1 MLNSLFRGVSVAALV
16 LAGQAALAGGWV
28 LDGTSSKLAYGSIK
42 KDSVGE
48 VNSFEELSGTV
59 SKDGA
64 VSVSISLPSVE
75 TFIDIRNERMI
86 EHVFKGAADAT
97 LSAQVDMAALEALP
111 AGGTMVADVEGKLS
125 LLGREIAVETEMFV
139 ARLSDRKVMVSTNDL
154 LFLGVEDA
162 GLTEG
167 VDILQELAKLSGIT
181 RTVPVTARFVFE
193 SDGDTAQVTPAQE
206 EVEVVLAGD
215 PAKGKKVFRKCQAC
229 HSFDEGKNGAGP
241 SLHGII
247 GAGSAAAGGFKYSGA
262 FKDAD
267 LTWSEGQLAAF
278 LADPKGVVPGNRMGF
293 RGLKKDEDI
302 QNVIAYIR
310 QES

>member
-1 MLNSLFRGVSVAALV
+1 MLNSLFRGVSVAALI

-28 LDGTSSKLAYGSIK
+28 LDGASSKLAYGSIK

-86 EHVFKGAADAT
+86 EHVFKGASEAT
-97 LSAQVDMAALEALP
+97 LTAQVDMAALEALP

-125 LLGREIAVETEMFV
+125 LLGREIAVETELFV
-139 ARLSDRKVMVSTNDL
+139 ARLSGRKVMVSTNDL

-162 GLTEG
+162 GLTKG

-193 SDGDTAQVTPAQE
+193 SDGDTPQAAPAQE
-206 EVEVVLAGD
+206 QVEVALAGD

-247 GAGSAAAGGFKYSGA
+247 GTGSAAADGFKYSNA
-262 FKDAD
+262 FQEAN
-267 LTWSEGQLAAF
+267 LTWSEDQLAAF
-278 LADPKGVVPGNRMGF
+278 LADPKGLVPGNRMGF